1 MGSLDGAD
9 VTVPLS
15 TGEWLLSFW
24 SAHLQVGDMHS
35 ISNGSD
41 GSFWIHHHHT
51 HHTRSIFVVIL
62 MQARKCL
69 DHKLR
74 PLEAIVEEGEVIFVP
89 HGNRIL
95 ILTLQLPL
103 SRFNHSL
110 TVNVSPLSKLPRHII
125 PSLIIHPINHHTIYI
140 SYPILSRLLAYGG

>member
-24 SAHLQVGDMHS
+24 SAHLQVGDMHN
-35 ISNGSD
+35 ISTASD

-51 HHTRSIFVVIL
+51 HHTRSIFVVIV

-89 HGNRIL
+89 HGNPISTYNYPCPV
-95 ILTLQLPL
+95 LT
-103 SRFNHSL
+103 
-110 TVNVSPLSKLPRHII
+110 I
-125 PSLIIHPINHHTIYI
+125 
-140 SYPILSRLLAYGG
+140 A